1 MTFPKLSV
9 SFCLSLALSVIA
21 SGQSLVIT
29 HGGLYKGN
37 FESSDPDTAAVT
49 INTSEPVTLSQCVV
63 TGRGDLIAAYA
74 PGANLQVSD
83 CVITAENPNIP
94 GRQKGCGIFIR
105 NPAEVHILN
114 NRIEGA
120 YYGICIVNGENSLPT
135 SAPIFVWGNQIL
147 NIDGRPSNGDGGY
160 LSTMD
165 ADGTDDNGG
174 SHGIVF
180 LGVHEDPNVTVA
192 WNELINEP
200 GKSASSDPINIYGS
214 SGTSWNPM
222 LITHNY
228 VQGQFPEN
236 PNAPRQNGNAII
248 TDDPTPVASEAPQW
262 VEIVQNQVVGCVG
275 GIALYAGLHITAWNN
290 RVVSSDLQ
298 PNGQY
303 YPTGSVG
310 ILIFDPTPGTGYAQM
325 NFAHDNVIGTIDGLT
340 GARND
345 VGFAAPYL
353 TSQSYNE
360 QSLHDGVITESDEQ
374 NEYQIW
380 LQNVRAAGEFIGPR

>member
-1 MTFPKLSV
+1 MKPPKFAVSLGLYLVLSV
-9 SFCLSLALSVIA
+9 LAC
-21 SGQSLVIT
+21 GQSLVIT
-29 HGGLYKGN
+29 RGGLYQGT
-37 FESSDPDTAAVT
+37 FTSGDPNTPAVT
-49 INTSEPVTLSQCVV
+49 INTTDSVTLSQCVV
-63 TGRGDLIAAYA
+63 TGPGDLIAAYA

-83 CVITAENPNIP
+83 CIITAENPNIR
-94 GRQKGCGIFIR
+94 GRQKGCGIIIH
-105 NPAEVHILN
+105 NPAEVHIFN

-120 YYGICIVNGENSLPT
+120 YYGICIVNGENSPPT
-135 SAPIFVWGNQIL
+135 SAAIFVWGNQIL
-147 NIDGRPSNGDGGY
+147 DIDGRPSDGHGGY

-214 SGTSWNPM
+214 SGTSWGPM
-222 LITHNY
+222 LITDNY

-236 PNAPRQNGNAII
+236 PNAPHQNGNAII
-248 TDDPTPVASEAPQW
+248 TDDPTPVESEAPQW

-298 PNGQY
+298 PDGWF

-310 ILIFDPTPGTGYAQM
+310 ILIFDPTPGLGYAQM
-325 NFAHDNVIGTIDGLT
+325 NFAHDNVIGTMDGLT
-340 GARND
+340 DTRND
-345 VGFAAPYL
+345 VGFAASYL
-353 TSQSYNE
+353 TLQSYNE
-360 QSLHDGVITESDEQ
+360 QSLHDGVITKSDEE

-380 LQNVRAAGEFIGPR
+380 LQKVRAAGEVIGPR

>member
-1 MTFPKLSV
+1 MW
-9 SFCLSLALSVIA
+9 
-21 SGQSLVIT
+21 
-29 HGGLYKGN
+29 N
-37 FESSDPDTAAVT
+37 FH
-49 INTSEPVTLSQCVV
+49 SQP
-63 TGRGDLIAAYA
+63 GRGSHIEQQDRGSLLRDLHRERRKLAADERA
-74 PGANLQVSD
+74 HL
-83 CVITAENPNIP
+83 C
-94 GRQKGCGIFIR
+94 
-105 NPAEVHILN
+105 L
-114 NRIEGA
+114 
-120 YYGICIVNGENSLPT
+120 
-135 SAPIFVWGNQIL
+135 GNQIL

-160 LSTMD
+160 LSTMG

-214 SGTSWNPM
+214 SGTSWSPM